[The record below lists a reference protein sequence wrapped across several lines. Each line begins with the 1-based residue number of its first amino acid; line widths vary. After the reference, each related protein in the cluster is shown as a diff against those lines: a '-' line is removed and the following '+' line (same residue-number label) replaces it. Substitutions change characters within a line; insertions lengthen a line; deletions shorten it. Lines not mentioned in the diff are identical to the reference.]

1 MIIDATKLSQT
12 AKFYFDAIT
21 IKGRLCSSKPKD
33 GAAAYVWRHVAF
45 SLSTNPQHHCMP
57 VTADFGI
64 TEKTIPESWL
74 PEAPDDYVKE
84 KAEKTY
90 SRPDDVAFCLKHA
103 DSVEEYHRKFWKKY
117 DRRNYWIKWN
127 LDPVVKEI
135 VDMVPVQN
143 QPGTMRWAK
152 VYGVV

>member
-1 MIIDATKLSQT
+1 MTKVGDRVGAIRNVDA
-12 AKFYFDAIT
+12 ANVYFYGYGIY
-21 IKGRLCSSKPKD
+21 D
-33 GAAAYVWRHVAF
+33 GMMSCPYRPFGMTVAEYEEIVWGTF
-45 SLSTNPQHHCMP
+45 S
-57 VTADFGI
+57 ADFGI

-84 KAEKTY
+84 KAEKTN
-90 SRPDDVAFCLKHA
+90 SCPDDVAFCLKHA
-103 DSVEEYHRKFWKKY
+103 ASVEEYHRKFWKKY

-135 VDMVPVQN
+135 VDMVPVKN